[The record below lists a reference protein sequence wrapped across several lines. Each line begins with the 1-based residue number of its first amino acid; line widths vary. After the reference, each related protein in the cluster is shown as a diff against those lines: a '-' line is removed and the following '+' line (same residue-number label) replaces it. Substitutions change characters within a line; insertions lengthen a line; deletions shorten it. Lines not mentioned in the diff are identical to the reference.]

1 MMYRMKKKYI
11 TPEMDIVEIEAAE
24 MLAVSSVGYTD
35 KEASNDYEALTN
47 DRRGNWGDLWRE

>member
-1 MMYRMKKKYI
+1 MKKKYI
-11 TPEMDIVEIEAAE
+11 TPEMDVVEIEAAE

>member
-11 TPEMDIVEIEAAE
+11 TPEMDVVEIEAAE

-35 KEASNDYEALTN
+35 KEANNNYEALTN

>member
-11 TPEMDIVEIEAAE
+11 APAMDIVEIEAAE

-35 KEASNDYEALTN
+35 KEANSNYEALTN
-47 DRRGNWGDLWRE
+47 NRRGSWGNLWRD

>member
-11 TPEMDIVEIEAAE
+11 APAMYIVEIEAAE

-35 KEASNDYEALTN
+35 NEANNNYEALTN
-47 DRRGNWGDLWRE
+47 NRRGSWGNLWRE

>member
-11 TPEMDIVEIEAAE
+11 TPEMDVVEIEAAE

>member
-1 MMYRMKKKYI
+1 MMYRMKKMYI
-11 TPEMDIVEIEAAE
+11 TPEMDVVEIEAAE

>member
-11 TPEMDIVEIEAAE
+11 APVMDIVEIEATE

-47 DRRGNWGDLWRE
+47 GSRGSWGNLWRE